1 MTPNR
6 DLPMTHDAGMSLIEV
21 LVAVFIMGLA
31 AGMVA
36 MTMRA
41 PADPLEEAA
50 ARLERDIT
58 SAMDLALVTGAPQG
72 LKLTEQGYQLVTWR
86 NQAWLPAAG
95 GKVTFTRNVAFE
107 RSRMSPPRTG
117 NGPGSPNEAPPEVI
131 LDTTGT
137 AQADPLILERGN
149 QTIELTIAPDG
160 KVAWEAP
167 NA

>member
-6 DLPMTHDAGMSLIEV
+6 DLPIPPDAGMSLIEV
-21 LVAVFIMGLA
+21 LVAVFIMAMA

-50 ARLERDIT
+50 TRLERDIT

-72 LKLTEQGYQLVTWR
+72 LKLTGQGYQLVTWR
-86 NQAWLPAAG
+86 NDTWLPAAG
-95 GKVTFTRNVAFE
+95 GTVTFTRNVAFD
-107 RSRMSPPRTG
+107 RSRSPQALTS
-117 NGPGSPNEAPPEVI
+117 NGPGSTNETPPEVI

-137 AQADPLILERGN
+137 AQADPLVLERDRRRIEV
-149 QTIELTIAPDG
+149 TISPDG
-160 KVAWEAP
+160 TVTWEAP

>member
-1 MTPNR
+1 MIPNR
-6 DLPMTHDAGMSLIEV
+6 DLPMTRDAGMSLIEV

-31 AGMVA
+31 AGMVT

-41 PADPLEEAA
+41 PADPLGEAA

-58 SAMDLALVTGAPQG
+58 SAMDRALVTGAPQG
-72 LKLTEQGYQLVTWR
+72 LKLTEQGYQHVTWR
-86 NQAWLPAAG
+86 NRAWMPAAG
-95 GKVTFTRNVAFE
+95 GTVTFTRNVAFE
-107 RSRMSPPRTG
+107 RSRTPPPRSG
-117 NGPGSPNEAPPEVI
+117 NGPGSPNETPPEVI

-149 QTIELTIAPDG
+149 KTIELTIAPDG
-160 KVAWEAP
+160 KVTWEAP

>member
-1 MTPNR
+1 MHPNR
-6 DLPMTHDAGMSLIEV
+6 DLPLPHDAGMSLIEV
-21 LVAVFIMGLA
+21 LVAVFIMALA

-72 LKLTEQGYQLVTWR
+72 LKLTDEGYQLVTWR

-95 GKVTFTRNVAFE
+95 GKVSFARNVAFD
-107 RSRMSPPRTG
+107 RSRAPPQRSG

-137 AQADPLILERGN
+137 AQADPLILERDN

-160 KVAWEAP
+160 KVTWEAP

>member
-1 MTPNR
+1 MNLAR
-6 DLPMTHDAGMSLIEV
+6 DLPLPRDAGMSLIEV
-21 LVAVFIMGLA
+21 LVAVFIMAMA

-72 LKLTEQGYQLVTWR
+72 LKLTDAGYQRVTWQNGIWQPTPGGMVNFTR
-86 NQAWLPAAG
+86 EISFDTSRAASSLIG
-95 GKVTFTRNVAFE
+95 NGLGKV
-107 RSRMSPPRTG
+107 
-117 NGPGSPNEAPPEVI
+117 NETPPEII

-137 AQADPLILERGN
+137 AQADPMTLERGT
-149 QTIELTIAPDG
+149 QKIELTIAPDG
-160 KVAWEAP
+160 TVVWEAP
-167 NA
+167 NV